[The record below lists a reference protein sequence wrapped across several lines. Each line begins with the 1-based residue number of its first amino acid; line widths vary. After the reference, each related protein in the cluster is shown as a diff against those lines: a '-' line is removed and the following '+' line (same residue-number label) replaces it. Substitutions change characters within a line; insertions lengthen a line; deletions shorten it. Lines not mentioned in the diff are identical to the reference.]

1 MWPLLLEASGMQQ
14 KGDENG
20 AGKKSNK
27 RTPGPRFSSA
37 ISTAPSRAPEILTE
51 RAGWGARPQR
61 KVGVPFPQGST
72 ASLPLLASKN
82 ALLKKQRNRQKKIC
96 KRFHF
101 LNNCAALSCKASRRP
116 DYKGGHLRFWK
127 DLCFPLKAYF

>member
-37 ISTAPSRAPEILTE
+37 ISAAAPRTPEILAE
-51 RAGWGARPQR
+51 RVGGARPQR
-61 KVGVPFPQGST
+61 KVGVSFPPGST
-72 ASLPLLASKN
+72 ASLQLLASKN
-82 ALLKKQRNRQKKIC
+82 ALFKKQRNRQKKIV
-96 KRFHF
+96 
-101 LNNCAALSCKASRRP
+101 
-116 DYKGGHLRFWK
+116 KGSTFSTTVLRSPAK
-127 DLCFPLKAYF
+127 LQEGQTTKGVI